1 MIKNLISLI
10 KQFRRL
16 VFFRHTSL
24 AAQSASVTYY
34 IIRSFASFATASSDE
49 KILRLDSL
57 RSNLQI

>member
-34 IIRSFASFATASSDE
+34 IYAPSPRSP
-49 KILRLDSL
+49 LPRLTKKYGAL
-57 RSNLQI
+57 TFYIQI